1 MIKAIQNNRDNV
13 ICCPEAIAYNNG
25 WFSDADLEKSAD
37 LMKKNS
43 YGKYLY
49 KVLERRGK

>member
-1 MIKAIQNNRDNV
+1 MIKVIQNNRDSV

-25 WFSDADLEKSAD
+25 WVSDADLEKSAD

-43 YGKYLY
+43 YGKYLS
-49 KVLERRGK
+49 KVLERRRK